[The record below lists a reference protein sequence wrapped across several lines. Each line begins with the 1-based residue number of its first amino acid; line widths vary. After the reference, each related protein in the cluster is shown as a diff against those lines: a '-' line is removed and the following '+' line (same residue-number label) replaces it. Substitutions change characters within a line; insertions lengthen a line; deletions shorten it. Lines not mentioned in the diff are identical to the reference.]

1 MHKCEVRLL
10 IIRTIKT
17 TMQQESRVKKSFLNA
32 RVNLIF
38 YFLTLSLSFFS
49 RKIFLDNLGAN
60 FIGLTGTVG
69 NLLGFL
75 NLAESGVSAAIAV
88 VLYAPLY
95 EHNQQKI
102 KEIVSVMGYLYH
114 TVGKIILCGGLVLSC
129 FFPLMFSN
137 EGLDFSIIYL
147 TFYAFLGSSL
157 IGYFINYKQVLLSAD
172 QRNYVVAA
180 YSQSANVVKIL
191 IQMALAYYTRN
202 CYLWVVVEFA
212 FGVLYSIILNW
223 KIKQVYPWLKTEL
236 KKGKAL
242 CQEYPEVMRY
252 TKQLFVHKIG
262 SVAYSQATPILVY
275 AFASLQAV
283 AYYGNYTIITSKLS
297 ALLGNFLGGTSASV
311 GNLISEGD
319 KGKILKVYWELISI
333 RFLFVGVTVFAIYH
347 LLPPFIALW
356 LGEEYIMSQTLL
368 VLVLI
373 SYALSI
379 IRGVTEEFTFGYG
392 LFGDVWAPFVEAT
405 ILIGVAIIGGNLWGL
420 EGTLLGGIMSSIIIV
435 YIWKPYFLFS
445 RGLKTSVW
453 VYWKE
458 LFKYLAIFAGSC
470 YFATI
475 LLRNTQVQLNF
486 YGNWLDWILYAM
498 MIVIM
503 FLIIYGVSLF
513 LLTKGMR
520 DLCYRLIKR

>member
-1 MHKCEVRLL
+1 
-10 IIRTIKT
+10 
-17 TMQQESRVKKSFLNA
+17 MQNESRVKKSLLNA

-38 YFLTLSLSFFS
+38 YFLTLALSFFS
-49 RKIFLDNLGAN
+49 RKIFLDNLGAD
-60 FIGLTGTVG
+60 FIGLTGTLG

-102 KEIVSVMGYLYH
+102 KEIVSVMGFLYH
-114 TVGKIILCGGLVLSC
+114 TVGKIILCAGLILSC

-147 TFYAFLGSSL
+147 TFFAFLGSSL

-180 YSQSANVVKIL
+180 YSQSANVVKIVL
-191 IQMALAYYTRN
+191 QIALAYYTRN
-202 CYLWVVVEFA
+202 CYLWVAVEFA
-212 FGVLYSIILNW
+212 FGILYSVILNW
-223 KIKQVYPWLKTEL
+223 KIRQVYPWLKTEL

-242 CQEYPEVMRY
+242 CREYPDVMRY
-252 TKQLFVHKIG
+252 TKQLFVHKIA
-262 SVAYSQATPILVY
+262 SVIYNQATPILVY

-297 ALLGNFLGGTSASV
+297 TLLANFLGGTNASV

-319 KGKILKVYWELISI
+319 KEKILKVYWELISI
-333 RFLFVGVTVFAIYH
+333 RFLFVGVTAFGIYH
-347 LLPPFIALW
+347 LLSPFIALW
-356 LGEEYIMSQTLL
+356 LGPEYIMSQTLL
-368 VLVLI
+368 ILVLI
-373 SYALSI
+373 SYALGI

-392 LFGDVWAPFVEAT
+392 LFSDVWAPFVEAA
-405 ILIGVAIIGGNLWGL
+405 ILIAVAIAGGSLWGL

-445 RGLKTSVW
+445 RGLQVSVW
-453 VYWKE
+453 IYWKE
-458 LFKYLAIFAGSC
+458 FFKYLLAFAGSF
-470 YFATI
+470 YFSTI
-475 LLRNTQVQLNF
+475 VVRNIPIQLNF
-486 YGNWLDWILYAM
+486 YENWLDWILYAIL
-498 MIVIM
+498 IVTL
-503 FLIIYGVSLF
+503 FIIVFGIALF
-513 LLTKGMR
+513 LLTNGTR
-520 DLCYRLIKR
+520 NLCYRLIKR

>member
-1 MHKCEVRLL
+1 
-10 IIRTIKT
+10 
-17 TMQQESRVKKSFLNA
+17 MQRESRVKKSLLNA

-38 YFLTLSLSFFS
+38 YFLTLALSFFS
-49 RKIFLDNLGAN
+49 RKIFLDNLGAD

-191 IQMALAYYTRN
+191 LQMALAYYTRN
-202 CYLWVVVEFA
+202 CYLWVVVEFS
-212 FGVLYSIILNW
+212 FGILYSVILNW

-236 KKGKAL
+236 KKGKVL
-242 CQEYPEVMRY
+242 CREYPEVMRY
-252 TKQLFVHKIG
+252 TKQLFIHKIA
-262 SVAYSQATPILVY
+262 SVVYNQATPILVY
-275 AFASLQAV
+275 AYASLQAV

-297 ALLGNFLGGTSASV
+297 SLLANFLGGTNASV

-319 KGKILKVYWELISI
+319 KDKILKVYWELISV
-333 RFLFVGVTVFAIYH
+333 RFLFVGVTVFAIYY
-347 LLPPFIALW
+347 LLPPFITLW
-356 LGEEYIMSQTLL
+356 LGSEYVMSQTLL

-373 SYALSI
+373 SFALGI
-379 IRGVTEEFTFGYG
+379 IRGVTEEFTFAYG
-392 LFGDVWAPFVEAT
+392 LFSDIWAPFVEAT
-405 ILIGVAIIGGNLWGL
+405 ILIAVAIGGGSIWGL
-420 EGTLLGGIMSSIIIV
+420 EGTLLGGITSSIIIV
-435 YIWKPYFLFS
+435 YIWKPYFLFKK
-445 RGLKTSVW
+445 GLQISVW
-453 VYWKE
+453 KYWKE
-458 LFKYLAIFAGSC
+458 FIKYVLTFVVSF
-470 YFATI
+470 YFAAI
-475 LLRNTQVQLNF
+475 LLRNIHVQLNF
-486 YGNWLDWILYAM
+486 YENWVDWILYAII
-498 MIVIM
+498 IVVLFIVV
-503 FLIIYGVSLF
+503 FGVSLF
-513 LLTKGMR
+513 LLTEGTR
-520 DLCYRLIKR
+520 NLCYRLIKR